1 MDDECSPAPTKP
13 MSNMSNATASP
24 ETIPASTV
32 LQFTDVAV
40 EKLREAA
47 AREGEGFGLRVGVIN
62 GGCSGLQYHLAFE
75 PGAREGDAVF
85 DVGGVKVFVDAESRP
100 HLEGTTLDYVVSLH
114 GAGFK
119 FVNPN
124 ASRTCG
130 CGTSF
135 AT

>member
-1 MDDECSPAPTKP
+1 
-13 MSNMSNATASP
+13 MSNSSNLAASP
-24 ETIPASTV
+24 GTTSESSV
-32 LQFTDVAV
+32 LQFTDIAV
-40 EKLREAA
+40 EKLKEAA

-75 PGAREGDAVF
+75 RGARAGDVVF
-85 DVGGVKVFVDAESRP
+85 DVGGVNVFVDAESRP
-100 HLEGTTLDYVVSLH
+100 HLEGTVLDYVVSLH

-119 FVNPN
+119 FLNPN

>member
-1 MDDECSPAPTKP
+1 
-13 MSNMSNATASP
+13 MSHAALSSEDARDTASP
-24 ETIPASTV
+24 TV
-32 LQFTDVAV
+32 LGFTEVAV

-47 AREGEGFGLRVGVIN
+47 SREGEGFGLRVGVVN

-75 PGAREGDAVF
+75 PGARDGDLVF

-119 FVNPN
+119 FLNPN